1 MLKKKVIVGKITNYH
16 LWAAIGIYA
25 GMSII
30 QIGLP
35 ERFENTRQVLT
46 YIQLGLWVILSL
58 LVLINLF
65 RNWK

>member
-16 LWAAIGIYA
+16 LWGAIGVYFA
-25 GMSII
+25 MSLI

-46 YIQLGLWVILSL
+46 YVQLGMWIALSL

-65 RNWK
+65 KNWK